1 MNFLLKLGIVF
12 SIFLTIIIYDYQSY
26 DIQTRNGELGFMN
39 GYSIIKPNFIFISDD
54 YKEFIY
60 VK

>member
-12 SIFLTIIIYDYQSY
+12 SIFLTIIIYDYQTY
-26 DIQTRNGELGFMN
+26 DMQTRNGELGFMN
-39 GYSIIKPNFIFISDD
+39 EQSIIKPNFIFISDD

-60 VK
+60 DK